1 MELLNSIRET
11 GFMPDVNE
19 ISVIN
24 IPFTTDK
31 ECEVNK
37 LPNILSNVKLA
48 KRLYQKDHIHRH
60 YQSEHFQYHPEQP
73 AVQPLHIQVHLYQ
86 VRHAPIS

>member
-1 MELLNSIRET
+1 
-11 GFMPDVNE
+11 MPDVNE

-60 YQSEHFQYHPEQP
+60 YQS
-73 AVQPLHIQVHLYQ
+73 
-86 VRHAPIS
+86 